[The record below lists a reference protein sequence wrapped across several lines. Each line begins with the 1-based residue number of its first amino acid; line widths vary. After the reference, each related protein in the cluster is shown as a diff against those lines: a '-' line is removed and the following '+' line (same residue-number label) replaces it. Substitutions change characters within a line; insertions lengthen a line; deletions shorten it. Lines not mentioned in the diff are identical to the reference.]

1 MHETLRRTYY
11 WPSMASDIMFTVRTC
26 PHCAKNR
33 VRLIKHSNPMK
44 LFAATTPLESVAMDL
59 LGPLPPSKRGHRFIL
74 VMTDRFSKLTQV
86 VAMKKTTAAMVAAE
100 FCLHWVYKYGAPK
113 ETLTDNGPQFASKFL
128 QETYQVLGISNA
140 FTSA

>member
-44 LFAATTPLESVAMDL
+44 LFPATTPLESVAMDL

-86 VAMKKTTAAMVAAE
+86 VAMKKTTAAMVAR
-100 FCLHWVYKYGAPK
+100 
-113 ETLTDNGPQFASKFL
+113 QSSASI
-128 QETYQVLGISNA
+128 GC
-140 FTSA
+140 TSTEHPRRP